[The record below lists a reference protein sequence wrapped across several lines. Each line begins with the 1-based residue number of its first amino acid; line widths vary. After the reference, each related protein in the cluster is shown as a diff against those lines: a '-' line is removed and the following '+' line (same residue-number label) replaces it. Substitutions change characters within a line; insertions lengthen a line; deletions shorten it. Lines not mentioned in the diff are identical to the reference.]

1 MSQHTNP
8 TCHKCSGKCKQ
19 SKAFYSA
26 QFITDNGRDF
36 IAADIVADNGLKDCY
51 KCENCG
57 HSFTVGTDVEFSEF
71 CRLSAELNKI
81 LAIAEAAKIKIENGF
96 ERHLRFSERNAD
108 FIKKS
113 TLEQLCKIYKL
124 DPNNANN
131 LELAEKITLESAF
144 SPSKD
149 AQFSNINFRLKQHF
163 GF

>member
-1 MSQHTNP
+1 MSNQPNL
-8 TCHKCSGKCKQ
+8 TCRKCGGKCKQ
-19 SKAFYSA
+19 SKAFKPA
-26 QFITDNGRDF
+26 GLVQTDGGEGFFWNDAVG
-36 IAADIVADNGLKDCY
+36 IIDCQ
-51 KCENCG
+51 KCEKCG

-96 ERHLRFSERNAD
+96 ERRLRFSERNAD

-131 LELAEKITLESAF
+131 LELAEKITLETAF
-144 SPSKD
+144 SPSK
-149 AQFSNINFRLKQHF
+149 AEQFGNINFRIKQHF